1 MKKEESGLESH
12 VLPEMEK
19 RLKKRYGQLVNE
31 HAQAGQSLAA
41 GLNALPGMAGSF
53 ASTQGAWRFY
63 GNEKVSLKVLAQ
75 PLVEQGRRGL
85 AESGGEY
92 GLVMHD
98 WSHLNYHRHGSK
110 KDCEVKGPQQQRG
123 YELQTSLL
131 VCGQTGNPL
140 APLCQNLVSAEGIHS
155 TRAQAMLP
163 GEPHLD
169 ELTERMKYLEKLDL
183 GLPLVHI
190 IDREGDSVGH
200 FRQWREQNFIVR
212 VKGGQRVQWQGQ
224 SCLLHAVV
232 KELQQ
237 QKAFTFSRP
246 VEYRGRAAS
255 QYIAETQVILSR
267 AAHPRRQGTKRKLIA
282 GKPVTLRLV
291 ISEVRDA
298 EGKVL
303 AVWLL
308 LSNLSEVS
316 ASQLALWYYWRWRIE
331 SFFKLLKGAG
341 LQLEHWQQENGLAI
355 AKRLLVA
362 SMACVLIWQLARSQT
377 PEAAQLRHVLIRLS
391 GRQMKY
397 GTDFTTP
404 ALLEGV
410 WVLLSMLDL
419 LQTHDLSELKQL
431 ANRFFNLQ

>member
-1 MKKEESGLESH
+1 MNKKNVVPEIEVRLRRRYEQLIKEQSH
-12 VLPEMEK
+12 IS
-19 RLKKRYGQLVNE
+19 
-31 HAQAGQSLAA
+31 QSLAA
-41 GLNALPGMAGSF
+41 GLNALPGTRGSF

-63 GNEKVSLKVLAQ
+63 RNETVSLKALAQ
-75 PLVEQGRRGL
+75 PLVEQGRRSL
-85 AESGGEY
+85 AESGQEY

-98 WSHLNYHRHGSK
+98 WSHLNYQRHGSK
-110 KDCEVKGPQQQRG
+110 KDCVVKGPQRQRG

-131 VCGQTGNPL
+131 VCDRTGAAL
-140 APLCQNLVSAEGIHS
+140 APLCQNIVSAEGIHS
-155 TRAQAMLP
+155 TRSEATLKR
-163 GEPHLD
+163 EPHLD
-169 ELTERMKYLEKLDL
+169 ELTKRMEYLEQLQL
-183 GLPLVHI
+183 GRPVVHI

-200 FRQWREQNFIVR
+200 FRQWQERNFVVR

-224 SCLLHAVV
+224 SCLLNAVV

-237 QKAFTFSRP
+237 QRAFTFSRP

-255 QYIAETQVILSR
+255 QYIAETEVVLSR
-267 AAHPRRQGTKRKLIA
+267 AARPRRKGTKRKPIA
-282 GKPVTLRLV
+282 GKPVALRLV

-298 EGKVL
+298 AGKVL

-308 LSNLSEVS
+308 LSNLDPKVP

-331 SFFKLLKGAG
+331 SFFKLLKSAG
-341 LQLEHWQQENGLAI
+341 LQLEHWQQENALAI

-362 SMACVLIWQLARSQT
+362 SMACVLIWQLARNQT

-410 WVLLSMLDL
+410 WILLSMLDL
-419 LQTHDLSELKQL
+419 LENHDLSQLKQL
-431 ANRFFNLQ
+431 ANSFFNLQ